1 MLGSIPIN
9 LPNHCIDP
17 NGFNKG
23 RDNLTKAFIAAAK
36 AKNSGFTTSTQSAQV
51 CNCSFQL
58 SGKFPDLSFLGLR
71 FFDVYGLL
79 FHHQTLTLL
88 PSYHTNEE
96 GSPSGVDVCLSEPV
110 AHYVCDGEP

>member
-36 AKNSGFTTSTQSAQV
+36 AKNSPARKVLKFVIVLFSYLASSLTSAS
-51 CNCSFQL
+51 
-58 SGKFPDLSFLGLR
+58 
-71 FFDVYGLL
+71 
-79 FHHQTLTLL
+79 
-88 PSYHTNEE
+88 
-96 GSPSGVDVCLSEPV
+96 
-110 AHYVCDGEP
+110 